1 MTLPCFDVLVL
12 VDRLGFRFPV
22 PRSWCKVY
30 GGDFEHLSKKQA
42 ELVGKECCPELTSE
56 LVRAAF
62 RVISFEYETEPTGV
76 RVIGFSGYSP

>member
-12 VDRLGFRFPV
+12 VDRLGFRLPV
-22 PRSWCKVY
+22 PRSWCKEYV
-30 GGDFEHLSKKQA
+30 GDFEHLSKKQA
-42 ELVGKECCPELTSE
+42 EWVGKECCPELTNE

-62 RVISFEYETEPTGV
+62 RVISFKYETEPTGV

>member
-1 MTLPCFDVLVL
+1 MTLPCFDMLVL
-12 VDRLGFRFPV
+12 VDRLGFRLPV

-42 ELVGKECCPELTSE
+42 EWAGKECCPELTSE

-62 RVISFEYETEPTGV
+62 RVISFECETEPTRV
-76 RVIGFSGYSP
+76 RVIGFKGYLP